1 MLSQTGSAVFLADS
15 PFYEWWYPLLRP
27 WVHYIPSEPDFSDL
41 EQMVRYALDPKN
53 AKQVRQIIR
62 NGQRFCRTKLTMPQ
76 YTVDLLWTLTA
87 YADLLAQSPDF
98 YRTWRADPIAYRME
112 KQRMAPWRQ
121 PSTRA
126 G

>member
-1 MLSQTGSAVFLADS
+1 MTRVASSASLLTPWCPPAQK
-15 PFYEWWYPLLRP
+15 ELRP
-27 WVHYIPSEPDFSDL
+27 WVHYIPAEPDFSDL
-41 EQMVRYALDPKN
+41 EQMVRYALDLKN

-87 YADLLAQSPDF
+87 YADMLAQSPDF

-121 PSTRA
+121 PSARA